1 MCRKA
6 WGFKSPPAHRR
17 RFSESCDRIKPS
29 AATFSGGS
37 NRSLRILGLRSKYQT
52 AMTRYEKLS
61 LVLTTLGI
69 GAAVYIGFVQNS
81 INQKLV
87 DINYDPS
94 LSITYDKPANE
105 RSSGLLLT
113 NSGKTSITLYNV
125 TLFAHS
131 ITDKNRSFA
140 SSSTIETVISPGS
153 TVNVGGPDFLFAT
166 ENIVRTRGE

>member
-1 MCRKA
+1 
-6 WGFKSPPAHRR
+6 
-17 RFSESCDRIKPS
+17 
-29 AATFSGGS
+29 
-37 NRSLRILGLRSKYQT
+37 
-52 AMTRYEKLS
+52 MTRYEKLS

-131 ITDKNRSFA
+131 ITDKNRTLA
-140 SSSTIETVISPGS
+140 SSSAIETVISPGS

-166 ENIVRTRGE
+166 ENIVRTRGEENFLLDVFLKTPNGEKYLMESKVKGFLKNGEVTIYLDSTNYRRFNWTQKD